1 MSSFSPHP
9 PRGAGPEPVGAVSS
23 SPAAAAHS
31 AHTPGL
37 GTERQGLLRLLRSGS
52 ARGHRDARGRRGP
65 SGPAAQRGPR
75 GRPGA
80 AAAAAAAAGASAKR
94 YSRGTGW
101 GLHPL
106 SGRAK
111 APHWSQAVAG
121 LGPLSPSAMG
131 SALWGER
138 GEVWSK
144 FPFHSRSWVEGFAGL
159 PRKEQGVLFI
169 VRPFLRALASTRHPA
184 DGFPKSPPEANF

>member
-9 PRGAGPEPVGAVSS
+9 PRGAGPEPGGAVSS

-80 AAAAAAAAGASAKR
+80 AAAAAAAGASAKR

-101 GLHPL
+101 GLVTSFVGPGQGSSLVPGGCWPGTAFSLCHGERALGREGRSLEQVPFPL
-106 SGRAK
+106 PELGRGVCRPPPQRTGRA
-111 APHWSQAVAG
+111 
-121 LGPLSPSAMG
+121 
-131 SALWGER
+131 
-138 GEVWSK
+138 
-144 FPFHSRSWVEGFAGL
+144 FHCSSVSE
-159 PRKEQGVLFI
+159 
-169 VRPFLRALASTRHPA
+169 STCQH
-184 DGFPKSPPEANF
+184 